1 MMEVYPRYVVKVF
14 IDLAQM
20 NDGTF
25 YEFLIIQFNILK
37 ALLPSLFMIHCILH
51 RLAAIFVKS
60 VTSVTL

>member
-1 MMEVYPRYVVKVF
+1 MEVYPRYVVKVF

-37 ALLPSLFMIHCILH
+37 ALLPSLFMIYCILH
-51 RLAAIFVKS
+51 R
-60 VTSVTL
+60 